1 MRTVRIAAVGVGL
14 VALAA
19 FIAVVLPGEAP
30 TVAQTGPGG
39 ASDRGCDKT
48 FAIAAHPSRAEAGS
62 GLEFYLRDMEDQV
75 LWDGRASGKKALVTI
90 GCKTGR
96 IYVEADGKTVSL
108 RKGPAGETDY
118 TTVYAEYVEVYQRE
132 GDGSQGEY
140 FIAVDIAD

>member
-1 MRTVRIAAVGVGL
+1 MRTVRIAAVGICL

-62 GLEFYLRDMEDQV
+62 GLEFYLDRGEYQL

-90 GCKTGR
+90 GCKTGG
-96 IYVEADGKTVSL
+96 IEVAADGKTVSL

-118 TTVYAEYVEVYQRE
+118 TTVYAEYVEVRVRKAGE
-132 GDGSQGEY
+132 SQGEY